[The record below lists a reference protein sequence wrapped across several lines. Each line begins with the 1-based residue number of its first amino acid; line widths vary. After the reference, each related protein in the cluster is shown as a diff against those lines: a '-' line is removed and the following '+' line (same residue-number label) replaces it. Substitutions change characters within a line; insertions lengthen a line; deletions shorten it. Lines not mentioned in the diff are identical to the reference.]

1 MYRSVVK
8 CNLYM
13 LSLHVC
19 RLAQAMHHLGG
30 AVAVQPTA
38 VAGVGLINICKSR
51 ALSASPRT
59 DN

>member
-1 MYRSVVK
+1 
-8 CNLYM
+8 M